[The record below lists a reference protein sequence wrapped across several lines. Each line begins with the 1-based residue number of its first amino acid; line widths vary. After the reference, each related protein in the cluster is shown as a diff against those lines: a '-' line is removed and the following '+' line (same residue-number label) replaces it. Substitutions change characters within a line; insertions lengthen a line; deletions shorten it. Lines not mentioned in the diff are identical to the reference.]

1 MSFTS
6 PLFYLCLAGA
16 GIAFYLIPGRLRPIY
31 LLVLSYAFYALSS
44 KIYLVLLII
53 ATATSYAI
61 GLLIANAKSD
71 DTKSRLM
78 LLGVA
83 AIVAVVV
90 TFKAAGAATGF
101 LLPLGLSYYSFK
113 LISYLIEVYWD
124 EESVERDPVIFFLY
138 PAFFP
143 QIVSGPIQRPEAFFR
158 QMREIIGRA
167 ASDPQ
172 IEAGFRYI
180 IGGLMLK
187 LLIGDRLGDVIDKVD
202 GAHNDFT
209 YATMLAIVAC
219 YTLQLYADFAG
230 YTNIAL
236 GIGKIFGVEGPPNF
250 NAPFV
255 AVNIQDM
262 WRRWHMSLTTWV
274 TDYLFTPLSMSLR
287 RLGQTG
293 LMICITL
300 NMVIIGLWHGL
311 TLNFLVFGLLHAV
324 FVTVTVLSNRWL
336 AGRGNVKAVDA
347 GKAFGDRVGGGAA
360 AFGGMVLTFA
370 LMSFSQIFWH
380 SPTWSQAASVLG
392 QLLGLTPS
400 GALGIAD
407 LGPGVALATTICAA
421 VALYDGA
428 GAPGARWV
436 AAQLDKAAP
445 RWFQYGACLFA
456 LATLSTEGG
465 GRFVYGQF

>member
-1 MSFTS
+1 
-6 PLFYLCLAGA
+6 
-16 GIAFYLIPGRLRPIY
+16 
-31 LLVLSYAFYALSS
+31 
-44 KIYLVLLII
+44 
-53 ATATSYAI
+53 
-61 GLLIANAKSD
+61 
-71 DTKSRLM
+71 M

-83 AIVAVVV
+83 AIVAVIVA
-90 TFKAAGAATGF
+90 FKAAGAATGF

-124 EESVERDPVIFFLY
+124 EDSVERDPVIFFLY

-143 QIVSGPIQRPEAFFR
+143 QIVSGPIQRPEPFFR
-158 QMREIIGRA
+158 QMREVMGRA

-172 IEAGFRYI
+172 IEAGFRFI

-187 LLIGDRLGDVIDKVD
+187 LLVGDRLGDFIATVD
-202 GAHNDFT
+202 HAHSDFT
-209 YATMLAIVAC
+209 YPIMLATVAC

-236 GIGKIFGVEGPPNF
+236 GIGKIFGIEGPPNF

-255 AVNIQDM
+255 AVTIQDM

-287 RLGQTG
+287 SLGQTG

-324 FVTVTVLSNRWL
+324 FVIATVLVNRRL
-336 AGRGNVKAVDA
+336 SANRNRKTDT
-347 GKAFGDRVGGGAA
+347 AA
-360 AFGGMVLTFA
+360 LRSSDVARRRALAFGGAVLTFV

-380 SPTWSQAASVLG
+380 TPTWSQGLSILEQV
-392 QLLGLTPS
+392 LGLTPS
-400 GALGIAD
+400 GARGIAN
-407 LGPGVALATTICAA
+407 LGPGFALTTLICAA
-421 VALYDGA
+421 IALYDGS
-428 GAPGARWV
+428 GAPGSKWV
-436 AAQLDKAAP
+436 ARRLDTFAP
-445 RWFQYGACLFA
+445 RWIQYGACLFA
-456 LATLSTEGG
+456 LITLSTESGG
-465 GRFVYGQF
+465 SFVYGQF